1 MENLFKIMDVLE
13 NIEKENGK
21 LGTILGLLLIVVS
34 TITTLFLIVAL
45 AWANIMF
52 INWVV
57 NQLWFK

>member
-13 NIEKENGK
+13 NIEKENGR
-21 LGTILGLLLIVVS
+21 LGTVVGLLLIVVS

>member
-21 LGTILGLLLIVVS
+21 LGTIVGLLLIVVS

>member
-21 LGTILGLLLIVVS
+21 LGTILGLLIVVS

-52 INWVV
+52 INWVI

>member
-52 INWVV
+52 INWVI

>member
-1 MENLFKIMDVLE
+1 MIFGILDRLE

-21 LGTILGLLLIVVS
+21 LGTIAGLLLIVVS